1 MTRTLSALAAV
12 AAVLALAPVARA
24 QDVTP
29 VGRWVTVDDN
39 TGKDR
44 SIVTITERDGKIFGH
59 IEKLILEPSEDPNPK
74 CDKCP
79 DEKKDQPV
87 IGLEILWN
95 LKKDGEEWSGG
106 KILDPDNGKS
116 YKCWIQVID
125 EGRRLKVR
133 GYIGISLLGRTQY
146 WKKAKD

>member
-1 MTRTLSALAAV
+1 MIRLMSVPALLV
-12 AAVLALAPVARA
+12 AALVLSPIASAEELNPL
-24 QDVTP
+24 
-29 VGRWVTVDDN
+29 GRWVTVDDN
-39 TGKDR
+39 SGKDR
-44 SIVTITERDGKIFGH
+44 SVVTITEKDGVLYGH
-59 IEKLILEPSEDPNPK
+59 IEKLIVDPGEDPASK

-87 IGLEILWN
+87 IGLEILWG

-116 YKCWIQVID
+116 YKCWIRVID

-133 GYIGISLLGRTQY
+133 GYIGFSLLGRTQF
-146 WKKAKD
+146 WKKARD

>member
-12 AAVLALAPVARA
+12 AAVLVLAPVARA

-44 SIVTITERDGKIFGH
+44 SVVTITERDGKLYGN
-59 IEKLILEPSEDPNPK
+59 IEKLILEPTEDPNPK

-95 LKKDGEEWSGG
+95 LKKDGDEWSGG

>member
-1 MTRTLSALAAV
+1 MSRILPFLAAF
-12 AAVLALAPVARA
+12 AAILVLAPVAHA
-24 QDVTP
+24 QEATP

-44 SIVTITERDGKIFGH
+44 SIVAITEKNGVLTGH
-59 IEKLILEPSEDPNPK
+59 IEKLILEPGEDPAPK

-79 DEKKDQPV
+79 GDKKDQPV
-87 IGLEILWN
+87 IGLEILWG
-95 LKKDGEEWSGG
+95 LSRDDDEWSGG

-116 YKCWIQVID
+116 YKCWIKVID

-133 GYIGISLLGRTQY
+133 GFIGISLLGRTQY

>member
-133 GYIGISLLGRTQY
+133 GYIGISLLGRTQT
-146 WKKAKD
+146 WIRAE

>member
-1 MTRTLSALAAV
+1 MSRLPCLGALAALLLV
-12 AAVLALAPVARA
+12 PALVSS
-24 QDVTP
+24 QDLSP

-44 SIVTITERDGKIFGH
+44 SVVTITEKDGALKGH
-59 IEKLILEPSEDPNPK
+59 IEKLILDPGEDPAPK
-74 CDKCP
+74 CDKC
-79 DEKKDQPV
+79 EGAKKDQPV
-87 IGLEILWN
+87 IGLEILWD
-95 LKKDGEEWSGG
+95 LKKDGDEWSGG
-106 KILDPDNGKS
+106 RILDPENGKA

-133 GYIGISLLGRTQY
+133 GFIGISLLGRTQY

>member
-1 MTRTLSALAAV
+1 MARFPSFAALAIVLLLPV
-12 AAVLALAPVARA
+12 AALAQAL
-24 QDVTP
+24 TP

-44 SIVTITERDGKIFGH
+44 SVVTITEKDGVLTGN
-59 IEKLILEPSEDPNPK
+59 IEKLILDPGEDPAPK
-74 CDKCP
+74 CDKC
-79 DEKKDQPV
+79 EGAKKNQPV
-87 IGLEILWN
+87 IGLEILWD
-95 LKKDGEEWSGG
+95 LKKDDDEWSGG
-106 KILDPDNGKS
+106 RILDPENGKS

-133 GYIGISLLGRTQY
+133 GFIGFSLLGRTQY

>member
-1 MTRTLSALAAV
+1 MTRFLTSLSAAATLL
-12 AAVLALAPVARA
+12 VLALPALA
-24 QDVTP
+24 QDLSP

-44 SIVTITERDGKIFGH
+44 SVVTITEKDGVLYGH
-59 IEKLILEPSEDPNPK
+59 IEKLIVEPGEDPAPK

-79 DEKKDQPV
+79 DAKKDQPV
-87 IGLEILWN
+87 VGLEILWG
-95 LKKDGEEWSGG
+95 LKKDGDEWSGG

-116 YKCWIQVID
+116 YKCYIQVID

-133 GYIGISLLGRTQY
+133 GFIGISLLGRTQY